1 MTDHTYYA
9 LLAAIIWAPHIP
21 RWHAM
26 GATVALLAASVLA
39 RIIE

>member
-1 MTDHTYYA
+1 MPDYTYYA

-21 RWHAM
+21 RA
-26 GATVALLAASVLA
+26 VALLAASVLA